1 MQPGHEEV
9 ALAPEELSEELL
21 LSDLS
26 QKVVFSCKTFLTLLL
41 IFRHTDPS
49 SIFAQ
54 EMTVR
59 LKREMRIM
67 YKILLIIFYS
77 PVMRENKFEN
87 SYIHILEP
95 ETLSRESRVTESAQ
109 EVVN

>member
-59 LKREMRIM
+59 LRRNTEKIM
-67 YKILLIIFYS
+67 SIYLTRFTI
-77 PVMRENKFEN
+77 
-87 SYIHILEP
+87 
-95 ETLSRESRVTESAQ
+95 TG
-109 EVVN
+109 

>member
-9 ALAPEELSEELL
+9 ALAPEELSSEELR

-54 EMTVR
+54 EVTVR
-59 LKREMRIM
+59 LKKDMRIM
-67 YKILLIIFYS
+67 YKILLIF
-77 PVMRENKFEN
+77 F
-87 SYIHILEP
+87 IH
-95 ETLSRESRVTESAQ
+95 R
-109 EVVN
+109 